1 MESRSLHVWR
11 LKFIALSLLAMT
23 AYGCAE
29 DVASRERPTRT
40 EPVTL
45 VDPTD
50 PNQASKVVPGAIQPP
65 HATDSLPGNPGS
77 GLTKPN

>member
-1 MESRSLHVWR
+1 MAPRSLHVWR
-11 LKFIALSLLAMT
+11 LEFIALSLLA
-23 AYGCAE
+23 AALYGCAE
-29 DVASRERPTRT
+29 GYPSRERPTRT